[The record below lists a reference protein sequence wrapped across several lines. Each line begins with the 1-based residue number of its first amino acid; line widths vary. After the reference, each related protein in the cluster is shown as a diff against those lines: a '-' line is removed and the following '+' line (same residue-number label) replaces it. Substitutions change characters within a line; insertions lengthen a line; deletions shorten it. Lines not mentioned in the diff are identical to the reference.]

1 MNEPATMAM
10 SRFFSFAA
18 YSHTT
23 PRGKNA
29 VHRHACRLAS
39 SDRAFADAA
48 PTSLAVFAAFFAAAF
63 SSLLADDA
71 STRFACN
78 ASLLARFSPTRN
90 SEHCPGTRP
99 SSAHNVASPACR
111 RFQLRLASLRLGLGL
126 LERRL
131 QIVPRIQK
139 GDAASTALACRA
151 EWPPSPLACRPPHPC
166 SRPRPWPTSWR
177 PVSRPSSAPP
187 PDRGERSRLRHPA
200 SLATAAPIRTDS
212 FTDSLL
218 SSASSRAYPT
228 AFSPSLNPPVQI
240 APPLRA
246 FVFWD
251 AALLAASASAA
262 AAAALFAAAAAASSA
277 SRDRCFASLREAL
290 SLDACQDGDKLAIE
304 RTAQVAS
311 RLVAGPRGS
320 GAAEMPLGHVG
331 ARPRLG
337 LLAGLGRRS

>member
-1 MNEPATMAM
+1 VNEPATMAM

-131 QIVPRIQK
+131 
-139 GDAASTALACRA
+139 
-151 EWPPSPLACRPPHPC
+151 
-166 SRPRPWPTSWR
+166 
-177 PVSRPSSAPP
+177 
-187 PDRGERSRLRHPA
+187 
-200 SLATAAPIRTDS
+200 
-212 FTDSLL
+212 
-218 SSASSRAYPT
+218 
-228 AFSPSLNPPVQI
+228 
-240 APPLRA
+240 
-246 FVFWD
+246 
-251 AALLAASASAA
+251 
-262 AAAALFAAAAAASSA
+262 
-277 SRDRCFASLREAL
+277 
-290 SLDACQDGDKLAIE
+290 
-304 RTAQVAS
+304 
-311 RLVAGPRGS
+311 
-320 GAAEMPLGHVG
+320 
-331 ARPRLG
+331 
-337 LLAGLGRRS
+337 

>member
-1 MNEPATMAM
+1 MANNASVTRGDVASDLARGRFEM
-10 SRFFSFAA
+10 GSVSQLTFGLIICFFSFAA

-48 PTSLAVFAAFFAAAF
+48 PTRLAVFAAFFAAAF

-131 QIVPRIQK
+131 
-139 GDAASTALACRA
+139 
-151 EWPPSPLACRPPHPC
+151 
-166 SRPRPWPTSWR
+166 
-177 PVSRPSSAPP
+177 
-187 PDRGERSRLRHPA
+187 
-200 SLATAAPIRTDS
+200 
-212 FTDSLL
+212 
-218 SSASSRAYPT
+218 
-228 AFSPSLNPPVQI
+228 
-240 APPLRA
+240 
-246 FVFWD
+246 
-251 AALLAASASAA
+251 
-262 AAAALFAAAAAASSA
+262 
-277 SRDRCFASLREAL
+277 
-290 SLDACQDGDKLAIE
+290 
-304 RTAQVAS
+304 
-311 RLVAGPRGS
+311 
-320 GAAEMPLGHVG
+320 
-331 ARPRLG
+331 
-337 LLAGLGRRS
+337 